1 MSELEFG
8 EGDGV
13 SASTFEFGG
22 DALVQAGVADQG
34 RRGSHISGGRGEAL
48 GGGSPSTPRLAF
60 NVWGLPQRTVAARSD
75 IRYSVVTVVRRFVV
89 AKGQP
94 FSVRL
99 QEDTERLVEAEARR
113 TRRTKSAVVEA
124 FTEETARTRRF
135 PGIAFRGDDARRRA
149 WVIGSG
155 LDVWE
160 IIQML
165 EDFGSSETLVA
176 ETLLSPA
183 QVRISVA
190 YRDSYPDEIA
200 NAISENKRPITDV
213 RVLFPFVTVADA

>member
-1 MSELEFG
+1 M
-8 EGDGV
+8 
-13 SASTFEFGG
+13 
-22 DALVQAGVADQG
+22 
-34 RRGSHISGGRGEAL
+34 
-48 GGGSPSTPRLAF
+48 
-60 NVWGLPQRTVAARSD
+60 
-75 IRYSVVTVVRRFVV
+75 

-99 QEDTERLVEAEARR
+99 QEETERLVEAEARR

-160 IIQML
+160 IVQML
-165 EDFGSSETLVA
+165 EDFGSPQGLVA
-176 ETLLSPA
+176 DTPLSPA
-183 QVRISVA
+183 HVRLAVA
-190 YRDSYPDEIA
+190 YRNAYPAEIDEPIA
-200 NAISENKRPITDV
+200 ENRRPLDDV
-213 RVLFPFVTVADA
+213 GVLFPFITTADG

>member
-1 MSELEFG
+1 MTRRYAAVRGWDVGTIGIHVRGCPVRNLGRSRSS
-8 EGDGV
+8 V
-13 SASTFEFGG
+13 RYT
-22 DALVQAGVADQG
+22 VVA
-34 RRGSHISGGRGEAL
+34 
-48 GGGSPSTPRLAF
+48 
-60 NVWGLPQRTVAARSD
+60 
-75 IRYSVVTVVRRFVV
+75 VVRRFIL

-160 IIQML
+160 IIQMF
-165 EDFGSSETLVA
+165 EDFGSSEKLVA
-176 ETLLSPA
+176 ETQLSPA
-183 QVRISVA
+183 QVRIAMA

-200 NAISENKRPITDV
+200 NAISENRLPIADV
-213 RVLFPFVTVADA
+213 GVLFPFVTVADI

>member
-1 MSELEFG
+1 M
-8 EGDGV
+8 
-13 SASTFEFGG
+13 
-22 DALVQAGVADQG
+22 
-34 RRGSHISGGRGEAL
+34 
-48 GGGSPSTPRLAF
+48 
-60 NVWGLPQRTVAARSD
+60 
-75 IRYSVVTVVRRFVV
+75 

-99 QEDTERLVEAEARR
+99 QEETERLVEAEARR

-160 IIQML
+160 MIHML
-165 EDFGSSETLVA
+165 EDFGSPKALVA
-176 ETLLSPA
+176 DMQVSPSH
-183 QVRISVA
+183 VRVATA
-190 YRDSYPDEIA
+190 YRDAYPDEIA
-200 NAISENKRPITDV
+200 EAVAENKRPITDV
-213 RVLFPFVTVADA
+213 GVLFPFIAPANG